1 MLRGKNIIHWR
12 RTVVAVL
19 VAVCASVGSL
29 RLLVPNLMLSDL
41 LAVRETEP
49 AVTADVD
56 VAGRLDTD
64 FVAETPVARPAPE
77 PVTIAL
83 SLDHTRRAGVYLQE
97 AGLDGEAAQQWE
109 TYFDAASGG
118 RNFEKGHSLTILKD
132 PETGDLRA
140 LRYNLDDRIA
150 VSEQTYGG
158 GVFRTSQE
166 LIRYVFRP
174 VAVSFKLRSNF
185 WQDAGHQDLPRAIID
200 TLDYAFRNDRP
211 LSSLPR
217 GSNIKLI
224 YQEKVSRDGS
234 AHFTTGIQAASISF
248 GGKTLTAFAFRDE
261 NGEPRLYDSNGVAL
275 GPKALLMPVN
285 FDRVSSEFSLRRYH
299 PILHEYRAHEGV
311 DLAARYG
318 TPVKAVAD
326 GRVDS
331 AGWCGGLGRCVRI
344 RHEGGI
350 VSIYG
355 HLSRIAEG
363 VKEGSPI
370 RVGQFI
376 GQVGSTGLST
386 GPHLHYAI
394 EKDGQYVNPLSQD
407 LGVNHRVSPRLR
419 TLFDHFKQDYLTA
432 LNHLPSG
439 GHFTVAL
446 PSASTAG
453 NAVIRTANASQSSG
467 ALVTRHAF
475 SGIARVE
482 HASVAMPISGRAS
495 IMR

>member
-19 VAVCASVGSL
+19 VAVCATAGSI
-29 RLLVPNLMLSDL
+29 RLLLPDLMLSDIL
-41 LAVRETEP
+41 VVRETEP

-64 FVAETPVARPAPE
+64 FTAETPVVRPAPE

-83 SLDHTRRAGVYLQE
+83 ALDRTRLASAYLQE
-97 AGLDGEAAQQWE
+97 AGLDAETASNWEA
-109 TYFDAASGG
+109 YFNAVSGG

-132 PETGDLRA
+132 PETGDLRG

-158 GVFRTSQE
+158 GVFRSSQE

-185 WQDAGHQDLPRAIID
+185 WRDAGYQDLPRSIIE
-200 TLDYAFRNDRP
+200 TLDYAFRDDQP

-234 AHFTTGIQAASISF
+234 ARFTTGIQAASISF

-285 FDRVSSEFSLRRYH
+285 FARVSSEFSLRRYH

-355 HLSRIAEG
+355 HLSRIAED

-394 EKDGQYVNPLSQD
+394 EKDGQYVNPLSRD

-419 TLFDHFKQDYLTA
+419 VLFDHFKKDYLA
-432 LNHLPSG
+432 VLNHLPTG
-439 GHFTVAL
+439 GHYTVAL

-453 NAVIRTANASQSSG
+453 NAVIRTTNAPRSSD
-467 ALVTRHAF
+467 ARVARHAL

-482 HASVAMPISGRAS
+482 RTTVAMPIDGRAS
-495 IMR
+495 VMR

>member
-12 RTVVAVL
+12 RTFVAMV
-19 VAVCASVGSL
+19 VAVCATAGSV
-29 RLLVPNLMLSDL
+29 RLLVPDLMLSHIF
-41 LAVRETEP
+41 AVRETEP

-64 FVAETPVARPAPE
+64 FIPQNPIVRPAPE
-77 PVTIAL
+77 PVTITL
-83 SLDHTRRAGVYLQE
+83 SLDHTRPASTYLQE
-97 AGLDGEAAQQWE
+97 AGLDGDTAQRWEA
-109 TYFDAASGG
+109 YFDAAAGG

-132 PETGDLRA
+132 PETGDLRG

-150 VSEQTYGG
+150 VSEQTYGA
-158 GVFRTSQE
+158 GVFRSSQE

-185 WQDAGHQDLPRAIID
+185 LQDAGRQDLPRSIID
-200 TLDYAFRNDRP
+200 TLDYAFRNDQP

-234 AHFTTGIQAASISF
+234 ARFATGIQAASISF

-261 NGEPRLYDSNGVAL
+261 NGEPRLYDGDGVAL
-275 GPKALLMPVN
+275 GPQALLMPVN

-311 DLAARYG
+311 DLAARFG
-318 TPVKAVAD
+318 APVKAVAD
-326 GRVDS
+326 GQVES

-355 HLSRIAEG
+355 HLSRIADG
-363 VKEGSPI
+363 IREGSTV

-376 GQVGSTGLST
+376 GEVGSSGLST

-394 EKDGQYVNPLSQD
+394 EKDGQYVNPLNQD

-419 TLFDHFKQDYLTA
+419 ALFDRFKQDYLTA
-432 LNHLPSG
+432 LNHLPTG

-446 PSASTAG
+446 PSASAAGNVVISTAG
-453 NAVIRTANASQSSG
+453 ASRSSG
-467 ALVTRHAF
+467 SRVARHAF
-475 SGIARVE
+475 SAIARVE
-482 HASVAMPISGRAS
+482 HTAVAMPISGRAS